1 MEWLILDNRYPPS
14 QLSILAGMLSEDNP
28 MSAKEQLDIGYSQYG
43 GWRPMQ
49 GFTLQTNRALRY
61 PGDPPLFPWACTHLK
76 DEAILVYP
84 GDWILILQN
93 DDSFEVCRMD

>member
-1 MEWLILDNRYPPS
+1 MEWLILDNRYPPM
-14 QLSILAGMLSEDNP
+14 QLSILAEMLSEDNT

-49 GFTLQTNRALRY
+49 GFKMAKRLLLY
-61 PGDPPLFPWACTHLK
+61 PGDPPLAPWAFTKLRN
-76 DEAILVYP
+76 ELILVYP
-84 GDWILILQN
+84 GDWIVILQA